1 MNTIGL
7 VYFSNTGNTKALAEA
22 FRSAVEAKG
31 GSLYFSEATGADKA
45 ATTRSEERRV
55 GKECRSRWSPYH

>member
-7 VYFSNTGNTKALAEA
+7 VYFSNTGNTKALAEV

-31 GSLYFSEATGADKA
+31 GLLYFSEAAGADRAVFSA
-45 ATTRSEERRV
+45 ADVWVFGSQ
-55 GKECRSRWSPYH
+55 